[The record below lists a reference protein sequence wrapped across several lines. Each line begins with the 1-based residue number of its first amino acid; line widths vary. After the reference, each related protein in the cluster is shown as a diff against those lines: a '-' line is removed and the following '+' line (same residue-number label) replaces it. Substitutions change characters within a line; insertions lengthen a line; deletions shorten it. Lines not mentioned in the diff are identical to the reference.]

1 MEKQFMEHPNFQTEN
16 FRLDGIQYLFSF
28 PNGYGASVVRNS
40 FTYGGKRGLYE
51 LAVIFDSDL
60 CYDTEITDDVLGR
73 LTVEDVLNTL
83 ERIKKLDQK

>member
-1 MEKQFMEHPNFQTEN
+1 MKKQFMEHPNFQTEN

-40 FTYGGKRGLYE
+40 FTYGGRRGLYE
-51 LAVIFDSDL
+51 LAVIFDGEL

-73 LTVEDVLNTL
+73 LTVEDVLSTL